1 MGSDE
6 GKKLVFAIEAELV
19 PKLNAWI
26 HEIDEKVAREQVRT
40 GTLTDRV
47 PLPKGVLRVV
57 SNSLEHGEPLPY
69 YGAIGGA
76 YTYSFS
82 PTSLGCVVKVRNSV
96 TGDEIDLTDYSA
108 W

>member
-6 GKKLVFAIEAELV
+6 GKKLVFEIEAELV

-26 HEIDEKVAREQVRT
+26 HDIDEKVAREQVRT
-40 GTLTDRV
+40 GTLKDRV
-47 PLPKGVLRVV
+47 RLPEAILRVV
-57 SNSLEHGEPLPY
+57 SDSLEHGEPLPY
-69 YGAIGGA
+69 YGAIDGA

-82 PTSLGCVVKVRNSV
+82 PTSLGCVVKVRNTV
-96 TGDEIDLTDYSA
+96 TGDEIDLTDYSH